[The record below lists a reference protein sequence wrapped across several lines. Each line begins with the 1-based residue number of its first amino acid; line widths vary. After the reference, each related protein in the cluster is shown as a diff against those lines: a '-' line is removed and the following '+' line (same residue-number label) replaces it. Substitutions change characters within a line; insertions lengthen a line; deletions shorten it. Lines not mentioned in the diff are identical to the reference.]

1 MLFTDANVSLIVL
14 VVLMVSVM
22 GFIVTRVM
30 FFTKK
35 AVIKIIS
42 FEGGIGAGKSTILS
56 QIKEYINK
64 KKIDNIFIIKEP
76 VDLWERTGILSKFYS
91 DQNKYSGF
99 FQLFVL
105 ETLIDIL
112 RNKINEC
119 LRKKNHKTIYIITER
134 SIESTKWVFAQM
146 LYDDKI
152 ITEEEMKCYIYVYGM
167 LENKKYSPNA
177 IIYLN
182 TPPLVCKERIINRNR
197 DGENNI
203 EYNYLEK
210 CEYYYK
216 KMVNFYRE
224 SKKVL
229 EIEYNKCDNNFNG
242 KDNICKDN
250 ICKDIIDFIKS
261 T

>member
-1 MLFTDANVSLIVL
+1 LKIA
-14 VVLMVSVM
+14 
-22 GFIVTRVM
+22 
-30 FFTKK
+30 FFRKNATT
-35 AVIKIIS
+35 VKIIS

-56 QIKEYINK
+56 QVKEYINK
-64 KKIDNIFIIKEP
+64 NKINNVFIIKEP

-105 ETLIDIL
+105 QTLVDVL
-112 RNKINEC
+112 RNQINEC
-119 LRKKNHKTIYIITER
+119 LRKKKHNTIYIITER

-152 ITEEEMKCYIYVYGM
+152 ITEEEMKCYIYVHGM
-167 LENKKYSPNA
+167 LENKKYSPRA

-182 TPPLVCKERIINRNR
+182 TPPDVCRQRIMNRNR
-197 DGENNI
+197 NGENNI
-203 EYNYLEK
+203 ENTYLEK

-216 KMVNFYRE
+216 KMVNFYKE
-224 SKKVL
+224 NKKVL
-229 EIEYNKCDNNFNG
+229 EIEYTECDNSNKYNSN
-242 KDNICKDN
+242 KEQNIK
-250 ICKDIIDFIKS
+250 KIIEFIKS